1 MRTLITTGKA
11 IRLGKILWLFQSPL
25 TCLKLQFVDN

>member
-1 MRTLITTGKA
+1 MRALITTGKA
-11 IRLGKILWLFQSPL
+11 TIFYPILWLFQSPL